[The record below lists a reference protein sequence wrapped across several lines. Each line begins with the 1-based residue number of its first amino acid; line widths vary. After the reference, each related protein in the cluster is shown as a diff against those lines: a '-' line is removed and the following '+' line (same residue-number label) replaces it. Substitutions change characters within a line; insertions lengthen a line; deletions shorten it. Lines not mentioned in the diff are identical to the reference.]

1 MAMAMTVGQFLNSH
15 NVDFSLTHHRH
26 TDTSFS
32 SAVSAHVPTSQVA
45 KAVLLKDQQGDYLMA
60 VVPSNRRVM
69 IDKINRIMGK
79 QFFLVGEHEL
89 TQIFQDCEPG
99 AVPSLGQAYKIN
111 MLVDDLLLEQDE
123 LYIESGDHENLIHLD
138 NKQFHKVMRDVPHR
152 NISGYRMLFTQ
163 EHDGRHWEW
172 E

>member
-1 MAMAMTVGQFLNSH
+1 
-15 NVDFSLTHHRH
+15 
-26 TDTSFS
+26 
-32 SAVSAHVPTSQVA
+32 VSAHVPTSQVA

-163 EHDGRHWEW
+163 EHDGR
-172 E
+172 

>member
-1 MAMAMTVGQFLNSH
+1 MAMTVGQFLNSH

-79 QFFLVGEHEL
+79 QFFLVGEHEI

-99 AVPSLGQAYKIN
+99 AIPSLGQAYKIN

>member
-15 NVDFSLTHHRH
+15 HVDFSLTHHRH
-26 TDTSFS
+26 TDTAFS
-32 SAVSAHVPTSQVA
+32 SAISAHVPTSQVA
-45 KAVLLKDQQGDYLMA
+45 KAVLLKDQRDDYLMA
-60 VVPSNRRVM
+60 VVPANRRVM

-79 QFFLVGEHEL
+79 QYFLMGEHEL
-89 TQIFQDCEPG
+89 SQLFQDCEPG
-99 AVPSLGQAYKIN
+99 AIPSLGQAYQIN

-138 NKQFHKVMRDVPHR
+138 NKQFHKVMRDIPHR

-163 EHDGRHWEW
+163 AHDGRHWEW

>member
-99 AVPSLGQAYKIN
+99 AIPSLGQAYKIN

>member
-32 SAVSAHVPTSQVA
+32 SAISAHVPTSQVA
-45 KAVLLKDQQGDYLMA
+45 KAVLLKDQQGDHLMA

-79 QFFLVGEHEL
+79 QYFLMGEHEL
-89 TQIFQDCEPG
+89 SKIFQDCEPG
-99 AVPSLGQAYKIN
+99 AVPSLGQAYQIN

-123 LYIESGDHENLIHLD
+123 LYIESGDHENLIHLN
-138 NKQFHKVMRDVPHR
+138 NKQFHKVMRDIPHR